1 MCVCVCVSER
11 EGLDRVGC
19 TRVVSEL
26 RVGRGGGIISC
37 AHTHSYKRTTRMNRV
52 PPSSPTP
59 VRALRSCHHH
69 TVTHTLTHSH
79 THTPTLSVS
88 FCVCLP
94 SPGSHS
100 ASTLSHEWPHPC
112 PPYRPPPFPSAWTQ
126 APQAATQATEAGE
139 EDQASKDDGG
149 GTSKDSG
156 GDGGSGRGSKNH
168 LT

>member
-79 THTPTLSVS
+79 THTVSVILCVFAIARVS
-88 FCVCLP
+88 FCKYSQSRVAT
-94 SPGSHS
+94 S
-100 ASTLSHEWPHPC
+100 LSLVPP
-112 PPYRPPPFPSAWTQ
+112 PPYSSTWTQ
-126 APQAATQATEAGE
+126 APQAANQATEAGE
-139 EDQASKDDGG
+139 EDQASKDDVGG
-149 GTSKDSG
+149 Y
-156 GDGGSGRGSKNH
+156 
-168 LT
+168 